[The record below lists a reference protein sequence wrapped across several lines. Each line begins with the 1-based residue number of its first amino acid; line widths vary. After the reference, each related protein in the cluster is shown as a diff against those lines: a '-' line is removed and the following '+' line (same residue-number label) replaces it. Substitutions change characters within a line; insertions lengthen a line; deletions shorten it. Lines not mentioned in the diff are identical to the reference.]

1 MLAWTDA
8 QRMAINSR
16 RGSVL
21 VSAAAGSG
29 KTAVL
34 VERVIQRIT
43 DAENPTNVERILV
56 VTFTKDAAGE
66 MLARI
71 SSSLTKL
78 IKENPSDSFLK
89 RQKMFLP
96 NAQISTIDSFCNRIV
111 KENCQ
116 MLDILPDFKILQ
128 SNESE
133 LLEKEILSQ
142 VLDEIYDENSDEA
155 NALLQLFTN
164 GKNDQNLI
172 NSILSVYK
180 FSISSVNPEKWI
192 DKHFDYYFENV
203 SVENTVW
210 GQYCLKRVK
219 NILEHILVKC
229 DKILLDGGDDNKVG
243 VTAKDCLGSAMAE
256 MKYAVELIENGG
268 KWDEIKAIVDGLK
281 LQRFGTFKDDEKDSH
296 FYEING
302 RCLAIKKDFK
312 SLSSILTCYADDFQ
326 KDIEYLRP
334 IMSALKKCVYRFIEL
349 FTDKKREK
357 NTYDYSDI
365 LHMALKLLVVE
376 DENGNLRQT
385 ELAAEMSEMYDEI
398 LIDEFQDTNEAQ
410 DALFNAISKN
420 SQNLFFVGDVKQS
433 IYRFR
438 QAMPEIFIGYKDK
451 YENYVEELDNYPAK
465 IALDRNFR
473 SRNGIVEGVNFFF
486 DYLMTRKMGEI
497 DYKNGDRLVYSADYE
512 KTDDKDVYVRIVSG
526 TESKKSNF
534 NEEVKYVA
542 DTIKKMV
549 ESGMTVGKRG
559 EERPVRYSDICI
571 LMRNLKSHAE
581 ETVAGLAELGI
592 PAHYEKKKGFFD
604 NSEIVTMIAFLNIIG
619 NPVQDIPLI
628 SVMLSPMFPFDEDDL
643 ARMRCNNRKD
653 TVYALLKENYESDKK
668 VKSFLDVL
676 SQLRMLSVTLSVGEL
691 IRRILEIT
699 SYDSVVSA
707 MNGGEKRVLNLQLLI
722 NYAEN
727 YEENGGHGLTG
738 FIRYVDKLRKNNF
751 DLEESNLVSENDDA
765 VRLMTVHG
773 SKGLEFPVVFI
784 MNTTH
789 NFGGRGGEKTIVD
802 RTMGI
807 GTVCYDKKRNIEFKT
822 QPYIAVK
829 LKNSLEELNEE
840 IRIYYVA
847 MTRAREKLYIV
858 GNLYEPEE
866 KIKAIYQRFY
876 TGFDENCVSL
886 SLAGNFLHWVIL
898 TMLQHPSLTSLCK
911 KLGIMNCIPRA
922 TDSKI
927 DFQIVQPPETVT
939 VTEKEDVREAEADE
953 ELLRAIKEKISYTYT
968 YSQLADLPVK
978 YSASGIN
985 KETEAL
991 YIATE
996 SPAFMGEKELTP
1008 AQRGTLVHKFMEKC
1022 DFKAA
1027 KESVDAELQR
1037 LTDKNEFT
1045 KPEAEAIDC
1054 GKIKKFFDSGL
1065 YARIENA
1072 TTFLREK
1079 EFTMAVPFSMIKPDV
1094 PESVRKEKVIVQ
1106 GVIDGLIINGNC
1118 GEIIDYKT
1126 DKVSDEKELTEKY
1139 LQQLT
1144 VYKTAAKE
1152 CFGLEKVEAT
1162 IYSFGLN
1169 KEISVKL

>member
-1 MLAWTDA
+1 MTWTDA

-66 MLARI
+66 MLDRI
-71 SSSLTKL
+71 SASLTKL
-78 IKENPSDSFLK
+78 IKEKPNDSFLK

-116 MLDILPDFKILQ
+116 MLDILPDFKMLA

-133 LLEKEILSQ
+133 LLENEILSE
-142 VLDEIYDENSDEA
+142 VLNEVYDEDSDEA

-180 FSISSVNPEKWI
+180 FSCSSVNPKKWI
-192 DKHFDYYFENV
+192 DEHFDYYFENV
-203 SVENTVW
+203 SVERTVW
-210 GQYCLKRVK
+210 GKYCLERVK
-219 NILEHILVKC
+219 NILEYILVKC

-243 VTAKDCLGSAMAE
+243 VTARDCLGNAMAE

-268 KWDEIKAIVDGLK
+268 KWDEIKAVVDGLK
-281 LQRFGTFKDDEKDSH
+281 LERFGSFKNDEKDSH

-302 RCLAIKKDFK
+302 RCLAVKNDFK
-312 SLSSILTCYADDFQ
+312 NLSGILTCYSDDFEN
-326 KDIEYLRP
+326 DIEYLRP
-334 IMSALKKCVYRFIEL
+334 IVSALKKCVYRFIEL
-349 FTDKKREK
+349 LAEKKREK
-357 NTYDYSDI
+357 NMYDYSDI
-365 LHMALKLLVVE
+365 LHMALQLLVKE
-376 DENGNLRQT
+376 DENGNLRKT

-451 YENYVEELDNYPAK
+451 YEDYSEERDNYPAK

-473 SRNGIVEGVNFFF
+473 SRKGIVEGVNFFF

-512 KTDDKDVYVRIVSG
+512 KTDDKDVFVRIVSS
-526 TESKKSNF
+526 TEPKKSNF

-542 DTIKKMV
+542 ATVKKMV
-549 ESGMTVGKRG
+549 ESGMTVGNKG
-559 EERPVRYSDICI
+559 NERPIKYSDICI
-571 LMRNLKSHAE
+571 LMRSLKTHAE
-581 ETVAGLAELGI
+581 ETVKGLAQFGV
-592 PAHYEKKKGFFD
+592 PAHYEKKNGFFD
-604 NSEIVTMIAFLNIIG
+604 NSEIVTMISLLNVID
-619 NPVQDIPLI
+619 NPVQDVPLV
-628 SVMLSPMFPFDEDDL
+628 SVMLSPLFPFDEDDL

-653 TVYALLKENYESDKK
+653 SIYALLKENYESDGK
-668 VKSFLDVL
+668 VKFFLDTL

-691 IRRILEIT
+691 IRRVFEIT

-707 MNGGEKRVLNLQLLI
+707 MPDGEKRVLNLQLLV

-738 FIRYVDKLRKNNF
+738 FIRYVDKLRKNHF
-751 DLEESNLVSENDDA
+751 DLEESKLVTENDDA
-765 VRLMTVHG
+765 VKLMTVHG
-773 SKGLEFPVVFI
+773 SKGLEYPVVFI
-784 MNTTH
+784 MGTAD
-789 NFGGRGGEKTIVD
+789 NFGSPKSEKTIVD

-807 GTVCYDKKRNIEFKT
+807 GTVCYDEKRNIEFKT

-866 KIKAIYQRFY
+866 KIKAVYQRFY
-876 TGFDENCVSL
+876 TGFEDNSVSL
-886 SLAGNFLHWVIL
+886 SLSGSFLHWVIL
-898 TMLQHPSLTSLCK
+898 AMLQHPSFVPVCK
-911 KLGIMNCIPRA
+911 KLGIMNCIPR
-922 TDSKI
+922 TTNSNI
-927 DFQIVQPPETVT
+927 DFQIVQPPESVT
-939 VTEKEDVREAEADE
+939 AEENAEVTKAEADE
-953 ELLRAIKEKISYTYT
+953 KLLKKIDEKVSYTYT
-968 YSQLADLPVK
+968 YSELANLPVK
-978 YSASGIN
+978 YSASSIN
-985 KETEAL
+985 KETEAF

-996 SPAFMGEKELTP
+996 NPAFMGENELTP

-1022 DFKAA
+1022 DLKSA
-1027 KESVDAELQR
+1027 KESVDSELQK
-1037 LTDKNEFT
+1037 LAENNEFT
-1045 KPEAEAIDC
+1045 EAEAKAVDRS
-1054 GKIKKFFDSGL
+1054 KIKKFFDSDL
-1065 YARIENA
+1065 YKRIENA
-1072 TTFLREK
+1072 DSFLREK
-1079 EFTMAVPFSMIKPDV
+1079 EFTMAVPFSMIKSDI
-1094 PESVRKEKVIVQ
+1094 PESIKNEKVIIQ
-1106 GVIDGLIINGNC
+1106 GVIDGLIINGDC

-1126 DKVSDEKELTEKY
+1126 DRVSDEKELINKY
-1139 LQQLT
+1139 SQQLNI
-1144 VYKTAAKE
+1144 YKTAAKE
-1152 CFGLEKVEAT
+1152 CFGLKKVEAT
-1162 IYSFGLN
+1162 LYSFGLN